1 MNEELRIII
10 SAEVSRLRQ
19 GIENARGQVN
29 NFKEQVDKSSA
40 DVENKFK
47 AIGASI
53 SKGITTGVKAA
64 AAGIAALGAALVG
77 SAALT
82 EEYRVNQ
89 AKLNAAFEQA
99 GLSGEAA
106 SDVYKEL
113 YATIGDSGQAVESA
127 ANIALLTESE
137 KEAAK
142 WAELASGVLG
152 TFHDTLQPEAFYEA
166 ANETAKLGEAT
177 GAFAQ
182 MLEQT
187 GIMSV
192 DEFNKQ
198 LSECST
204 EAEKQALMLK
214 VSQDAMGEA
223 GAAYDKSTEK
233 IQKQR
238 EAQSRLTET
247 LAKVGDA
254 VTPVI
259 TSFTNFANDALA
271 KVVPYIQQLAEQ
283 YGPVLEEALA
293 GVAEAVEKTFSF
305 ISENWEILASIA
317 GVIAGIAAAI
327 GLYLAVAAVK
337 KAMDAAEVATV
348 WGLVSA
354 YAAQT
359 AALAAQAAT
368 MAAALAPYLLIVA
381 AIAAVIAIIVVCV
394 KHWDEIKAK
403 VKEVW
408 ESISKWVSEGVAK
421 VKQKFNEMKENISQK
436 VENIKAD
443 VKKKFN
449 EVKETMGTV
458 MQAAK
463 DTVSEK
469 LNNMKKAYEENGGG
483 IKGIAAAAMEGVKGY
498 YSAGYTFINNL
509 TKGKLDEIKNAM
521 KSKMESAKSAV
532 SSVLDGIKSK
542 FSSIMENAK
551 TIVNNAI
558 TKIKGFFNFSWSLP
572 KIKLPHISISGKFS
586 LDPPSVPRFSI
597 SWYQRGGV
605 FDNPTLFGYGGGIGG
620 LGENGAEAIVPL
632 ENNLGWLDKLAS
644 MLDERMNNDGG
655 RTIVLQVDGKTFAQV
670 AVDSINDLTKQTG
683 SLPLKFA

>member
-1 MNEELRIII
+1 MNEELKIII
-10 SAEVSRLRQ
+10 SAEVEKLKQ
-19 GIENARGQVN
+19 GVENAKSQLN
-29 NFKEQVDKSSA
+29 NFKQQVNKASA
-40 DVENKFK
+40 DVESKFK
-47 AIGASI
+47 SIGTSI
-53 SKGITTGVKAA
+53 KNGITAGVKAA
-64 AAGIAALGAALVG
+64 AAGIAALGAALVS

-106 SDVYKEL
+106 SSVYKEL
-113 YATIGDSGQAVESA
+113 YATIGESDQAVESA

-137 KEAAK
+137 KDAAK

-166 ANETAKLGEAT
+166 ANETAKLGKAT

-192 DEFNKQ
+192 DEFNKK

-238 EAQSRLTET
+238 EAQSKLTET

-259 TSFTNFANDALA
+259 TAFTNFANDALA
-271 KVVPYIQQLAEQ
+271 KVVPHIQQLAEQ
-283 YGPVLEEALA
+283 YGPMLEEVL
-293 GVAEAVEKTFSF
+293 GQVAETVSTIFSF
-305 ISENWEILASIA
+305 ISDNWEILASIA

-327 GLYLAVAAVK
+327 GLYNAVAAVK
-337 KAMDAAEVATV
+337 TAMAAAEVASV

-354 YAAQT
+354 YAAQ
-359 AALAAQAAT
+359 AVA

-381 AIAAVIAIIVVCV
+381 AIGAVIAIIVVCI
-394 KHWDEIKAK
+394 KHWDEIKEK

-408 ESISKWVSEGVAK
+408 DSISNWVSEGVEK
-421 VKQKFNEMKENISQK
+421 VKEKFNEMKENISEK
-436 VENIKAD
+436 VESIKTN
-443 VKKKFN
+443 VKNKFN
-449 EVKETMGTV
+449 QIKQTMGTV
-458 MQAAK
+458 MEAAK
-463 DTVSEK
+463 TTVKEK
-469 LNNMKKAYEENGGG
+469 LDNIKSAYEENGGG
-483 IKGIAAAAMEGVKGY
+483 VKGVVAAVMEGVKGY
-498 YSAGYTFINNL
+498 YSAGYDFINKL
-509 TKGKLDEIKNAM
+509 TNGKLDEIKNAM
-521 KSKMESAKSAV
+521 KSKMEAAKSAV
-532 SSVLDGIKSK
+532 SGVLENIKSK

-551 TIVNNAI
+551 NIVNNAI
-558 TKIKGFFNFSWSLP
+558 NKIKSFFNFKWSLP
-572 KIKLPHISISGKFS
+572 KIKLPHISISGRFS

-605 FDNPTLFGYGGGIGG
+605 FDNPTLFGFGGGIGG

-644 MLDERMNNDGG
+644 MLDERMESNGGG
-655 RTIVLQVDGKTFAQV
+655 RQIVLQVDGKTFAEI

-683 SLPLKFA
+683 SLPLRFA

>member
-29 NFKEQVDKSSA
+29 NFKEQVNKASA

-47 AIGASI
+47 SIGTSI
-53 SKGITTGVKAA
+53 GNGITTGVKAA
-64 AAGIAALGAALVG
+64 AAGVAALGAALVG

-317 GVIAGIAAAI
+317 GVIGGIVAAI
-327 GLYLAVAAVK
+327 GLYNAVAAVK
-337 KAMDAAEVATV
+337 AAMAAAEVATV

-354 YAAQT
+354 YAAQ
-359 AALAAQAAT
+359 AVA

-532 SSVLDGIKSK
+532 SSVLEGIKSK

-572 KIKLPHISISGKFS
+572 KIKLPHFSISGKFS
-586 LDPPSVPRFSI
+586 LDPPSIPKFSV

-605 FDNPTLFGYGGGIGG
+605 FDNPTLFGFGGGIGG

-632 ENNLGWLDKLAS
+632 EKNLGWLDKLAS
-644 MLDERMNNDGG
+644 MLDERMESNGG
-655 RTIVLQVDGKTFAQV
+655 SRQIILQVDGKTFAQV

>member
-1 MNEELRIII
+1 MNEELKIII
-10 SAEVSRLRQ
+10 SAEVEKLKQ
-19 GIENARGQVN
+19 GVESAKSQLNSFKQQVN
-29 NFKEQVDKSSA
+29 KASA
-40 DVENKFK
+40 DVESKFK
-47 AIGASI
+47 SIGTSI
-53 SKGITTGVKAA
+53 KNGITAGVKAA

-106 SDVYKEL
+106 SGVYKEL
-113 YATIGDSGQAVESA
+113 YATIGESDQAVESA

-137 KEAAK
+137 KDAAK

-192 DEFNKQ
+192 DEFNKK

-238 EAQSRLTET
+238 EAQSKLTET

-259 TSFTNFANDALA
+259 TAFTNFANDALA
-271 KVVPYIQQLAEQ
+271 KVVPHIQQLAET
-283 YGPVLEEALA
+283 YGPMLEEAL
-293 GVAEAVEKTFSF
+293 GQVAETVSTIFGF
-305 ISENWEILASIA
+305 ISDNWEILASIA

-327 GLYLAVAAVK
+327 GLYNAVAAVK
-337 KAMDAAEVATV
+337 AAMAAAEVASV

-354 YAAQT
+354 YAAQ
-359 AALAAQAAT
+359 AVA

-381 AIAAVIAIIVVCV
+381 AIGAVIAIIVVCI
-394 KHWDEIKAK
+394 KHWDEIKEK

-408 ESISKWVSEGVAK
+408 DSISNWVSEGVEK
-421 VKQKFNEMKENISQK
+421 VKEKFNEMKENISEK
-436 VENIKAD
+436 VENIKAN
-443 VKKKFN
+443 VKQKFN
-449 EVKETMGTV
+449 QVKETMGTV
-458 MQAAK
+458 MEAAK
-463 DTVSEK
+463 TTVKEK
-469 LNNMKKAYEENGGG
+469 LDNIKSAYEENGGG
-483 IKGIAAAAMEGVKGY
+483 VKGVVAAVMEGVKGY
-498 YSAGYTFINNL
+498 YSAGYDFINKL
-509 TKGKLDEIKNAM
+509 THGKLDEIKNAM
-521 KSKMESAKSAV
+521 KSKMEAAKNAV
-532 SSVLDGIKSK
+532 SGVLENIKSK
-542 FSSIMENAK
+542 FSSIMDNAK
-551 TIVNNAI
+551 NIVNNAI
-558 TKIKGFFNFSWSLP
+558 NKIKSFFNFKWSLP
-572 KIKLPHISISGKFS
+572 KIKLPHFSISGKFS
-586 LDPPSVPRFSI
+586 LNPPSVPRFSI

-605 FDNPTLFGYGGGIGG
+605 FDNPTLFGYGGRIGG

-644 MLDERMNNDGG
+644 MLDERMEGNGG
-655 RTIVLQVDGKTFAQV
+655 NRQIILQVDGKTFAEI

-683 SLPLKFA
+683 SLPLRFA

>member
-10 SAEVSRLRQ
+10 SAEVAKLKQ
-19 GIENARGQVN
+19 GVENAKSQLN
-29 NFKEQVDKSSA
+29 NFKQQVDKSSA

-64 AAGIAALGAALVG
+64 AAGVAALGAALVG

-293 GVAEAVEKTFSF
+293 GVAEAVEKTFGF
-305 ISENWEILASIA
+305 ISENWEIFASIA
-317 GVIAGIAAAI
+317 GVIGGIVAAI
-327 GLYLAVAAVK
+327 GLYNAVAAVK
-337 KAMDAAEVATV
+337 AAMAAAEVATV

-354 YAAQT
+354 YAAQ
-359 AALAAQAAT
+359 AVA

-421 VKQKFNEMKENISQK
+421 VKQKFNEMKENVSQK

-532 SSVLDGIKSK
+532 SSVLEGIKSK

-558 TKIKGFFNFSWSLP
+558 TKIKGFFNFQWSLP
-572 KIKLPHISISGKFS
+572 KIKLPHFSISGKFS
-586 LDPPSVPRFSI
+586 LDPPSIPKFSV

-605 FDNPTLFGYGGGIGG
+605 FDNPTLFGFGGGIGG

-632 ENNLGWLDKLAS
+632 EKNLGWLDKLAS
-644 MLDERMNNDGG
+644 MLDERMESNGG
-655 RTIVLQVDGKTFAQV
+655 SRQIILQVDGKTFAQV

>member
-1 MNEELRIII
+1 MNEELKIII
-10 SAEVSRLRQ
+10 SAEVAKLKQ
-19 GIENARGQVN
+19 GVENAKSQLN
-29 NFKEQVDKSSA
+29 NFKQQVNKASA
-40 DVENKFK
+40 DVESKFK
-47 AIGASI
+47 SIGTSI
-53 SKGITTGVKAA
+53 GNGITTGVKAA
-64 AAGIAALGAALVG
+64 AAGVAALGAALVG

-99 GLSGEAA
+99 GLTGEAA
-106 SDVYKEL
+106 SGVYKEL
-113 YATIGDSGQAVESA
+113 YATIGDSNQAVESA
-127 ANIALLTESE
+127 ANIALLTDSE

-187 GIMSV
+187 GVMSV

-254 VTPVI
+254 VSPVI

-317 GVIAGIAAAI
+317 GVIGGIVAAI
-327 GLYLAVAAVK
+327 GLYNAVAAVK
-337 KAMDAAEVATV
+337 AAMAAAEVATV

-354 YAAQT
+354 YAAQ
-359 AALAAQAAT
+359 AVA

-403 VKEVW
+403 IKEVW

-421 VKQKFNEMKENISQK
+421 VKQKFNEMKENVSQK
-436 VENIKAD
+436 VENIKTG
-443 VKKKFN
+443 VKQKFN
-449 EVKETMGTV
+449 EVKETMGNV

-469 LNNMKKAYEENGGG
+469 LNNIKKAYEENGGG

-509 TKGKLDEIKNAM
+509 TNGKLDEIKNAM

-532 SSVLDGIKSK
+532 SSVLEGIKSK

-558 TKIKGFFNFSWSLP
+558 NKIKSFFNFQWSLP
-572 KIKLPHISISGKFS
+572 KIKLPHFSISGKFS
-586 LDPPSVPRFSI
+586 LNPPSIPKFSV

-605 FDNPTLFGYGGGIGG
+605 FDNPTLFGFGGGIGG

>member
-1 MNEELRIII
+1 MNEELKIII
-10 SAEVSRLRQ
+10 SAEVEKLKQ
-19 GIENARGQVN
+19 GVESAKSQLN
-29 NFKEQVDKSSA
+29 NFKQQVDKASA
-40 DVENKFK
+40 NVESKFK
-47 AIGASI
+47 SIGTSI
-53 SKGITTGVKAA
+53 KNGITAGVKAA

-82 EEYRVNQ
+82 EEYRINQ

-113 YATIGDSGQAVESA
+113 YATIGESDQAVESA

-137 KEAAK
+137 KDAAK

-192 DEFNKQ
+192 DEFNKK

-223 GAAYDKSTEK
+223 GAAYDQSTEK

-238 EAQSRLTET
+238 EAQSQLTET
-247 LAKVGDA
+247 LAKIGDA

-259 TSFTNFANDALA
+259 TAFTNFANDALA
-271 KVVPYIQQLAEQ
+271 KVVPYIQQLAET
-283 YGPVLEEALA
+283 YGPMLEEAL
-293 GVAEAVEKTFSF
+293 GQVAETVSTIFGF
-305 ISENWEILASIA
+305 ISDNWEILASIA

-327 GLYLAVAAVK
+327 GLYNAVAAVK
-337 KAMDAAEVATV
+337 TAMAAAEVASV

-354 YAAQT
+354 YAAQ
-359 AALAAQAAT
+359 AVA

-381 AIAAVIAIIVVCV
+381 AIGAVIAIIVVCV
-394 KHWDEIKAK
+394 KHWDEIKEK

-408 ESISKWVSEGVAK
+408 ESISNWVSEGVEK
-421 VKQKFNEMKENISQK
+421 VKEKFNEMKENISEK
-436 VENIKAD
+436 VENIKTN
-443 VKKKFN
+443 VKNKFN
-449 EVKETMGTV
+449 QIKQTMGTV
-458 MQAAK
+458 MEAAK
-463 DTVSEK
+463 TTVKEK
-469 LNNMKKAYEENGGG
+469 LDNIKSAYEENGGG
-483 IKGIAAAAMEGVKGY
+483 VKGVVAAVMEGVKGY
-498 YSAGYTFINNL
+498 YSAGYDFINKL
-509 TKGKLDEIKNAM
+509 THGKLDEIKNAM
-521 KSKMESAKSAV
+521 KSKMEAAKSAV
-532 SSVLDGIKSK
+532 SGVLENIKSK

-551 TIVNNAI
+551 NIVNNAI
-558 TKIKGFFNFSWSLP
+558 NKIKSFFNFKWSLP
-572 KIKLPHISISGKFS
+572 KIKLPHFSISGKFS
-586 LDPPSVPRFSI
+586 LNPPSVPRFSI

-605 FDNPTLFGYGGGIGG
+605 FDNPTLFGYGGRIGG

-644 MLDERMNNDGG
+644 MLDERMNNGGG
-655 RTIVLQVDGKTFAQV
+655 RAIVLQVDGKTFAEI

-683 SLPLKFA
+683 SLPLRFA

>member
-1 MNEELRIII
+1 MNEELKIII
-10 SAEVSRLRQ
+10 SAEVAKLKQ
-19 GIENARGQVN
+19 GVESAKSQLN
-29 NFKEQVDKSSA
+29 NFKQQVDKASA
-40 DVENKFK
+40 NVESKFK
-47 AIGASI
+47 SIGTSI
-53 SKGITTGVKAA
+53 KNGITAGVKAA
-64 AAGIAALGAALVG
+64 AAGIAALGAALVS

-113 YATIGDSGQAVESA
+113 YATIGDSDQAVESA

-137 KEAAK
+137 KDAAK

-192 DEFNKQ
+192 DEFNKK

-204 EAEKQALMLK
+204 EAEKQAFMLK

-238 EAQSRLTET
+238 EAQSKLTET
-247 LAKVGDA
+247 LAKIGDA

-259 TSFTNFANDALA
+259 TAFTNFANDALA
-271 KVVPYIQQLAEQ
+271 KVVPHIQQLAEQ
-283 YGPVLEEALA
+283 YGPMLEEVL
-293 GVAEAVEKTFSF
+293 GQVGETVSTIFGF
-305 ISENWEILASIA
+305 ISDNWEILASIA

-327 GLYLAVAAVK
+327 GLYNAVAAVK
-337 KAMDAAEVATV
+337 TAMAAAEVASV

-354 YAAQT
+354 YAAQ
-359 AALAAQAAT
+359 AVA

-381 AIAAVIAIIVVCV
+381 AIGAVIAIIVVCI

-408 ESISKWVSEGVAK
+408 DSISNWVSEGVEK
-421 VKQKFNEMKENISQK
+421 VKEKFNEMKENISEK
-436 VENIKAD
+436 VENIKTN
-443 VKKKFN
+443 VKNKFN
-449 EVKETMGTV
+449 QIKQTMGTV
-458 MQAAK
+458 MEAAK
-463 DTVSEK
+463 TTVKEK
-469 LNNMKKAYEENGGG
+469 LDNIKSAYEENGGG
-483 IKGIAAAAMEGVKGY
+483 VKGVVSAVMEGVKGY
-498 YSAGYTFINNL
+498 YSAGYDFINKL
-509 TKGKLDEIKNAM
+509 TNGKLDEIKNAM
-521 KSKMESAKSAV
+521 KSKMEAAKSAV
-532 SSVLDGIKSK
+532 SGVLENIKSK
-542 FSSIMENAK
+542 FSSIMDNAK
-551 TIVNNAI
+551 NIVNNAI
-558 TKIKGFFNFSWSLP
+558 NKIKSFFNFKWSLP
-572 KIKLPHISISGKFS
+572 KIKLPHFSISGKFS
-586 LDPPSVPRFSI
+586 LNPPSVPRFSI

-605 FDNPTLFGYGGGIGG
+605 FDNPTLFGFGGRIGG

-644 MLDERMNNDGG
+644 MLDERMESGSG
-655 RTIVLQVDGKTFAQV
+655 RQIVLQVDGKTFAEI

-683 SLPLKFA
+683 SLPLRFA

>member
-19 GIENARGQVN
+19 GLETARSQVTS
-29 NFKEQVDKSSA
+29 FKEQVNKASA
-40 DVENKFK
+40 DVESKFK
-47 AIGASI
+47 TIGTSI
-53 SKGITTGVKAA
+53 GNGITTGVKAA
-64 AAGIAALGAALVG
+64 ATGVAALGAALVG

-89 AKLNAAFEQA
+89 AKLNAAFNQA
-99 GLSGEAA
+99 GLSGKSATGI
-106 SDVYKEL
+106 YKKL
-113 YATIGDSGQAVESA
+113 FATIGDSDQAVESA
-127 ANIALLTESE
+127 ANIALLAESE
-137 KEAAK
+137 EQAAK

-187 GIMSV
+187 GVMSV
-192 DEFNKQ
+192 EEFNKQ
-198 LSECST
+198 LSECTT

-214 VSQDAMGEA
+214 VSQDAMSEA

-238 EAQSRLTET
+238 EAQSQLTGT
-247 LAKVGDA
+247 LAKIGDA
-254 VTPVI
+254 VTPLI

-271 KVVPYIQQLAEQ
+271 KVTPYIQQLAEQ
-283 YGPVLEEALA
+283 YGPQLEEALA
-293 GVAEAVEKTFSF
+293 GVGEAVSKTFSF
-305 ISENWEILASIA
+305 ISENWELLASIA
-317 GVIAGIAAAI
+317 GVIGGIVAAI
-327 GLYLAVAAVK
+327 GLYNTVAAVK
-337 KAMDAAEVATV
+337 AAMAAAEVASV

-354 YAAQT
+354 YAAQ
-359 AALAAQAAT
+359 AVA
-368 MAAALAPYLLIVA
+368 MAAALAPYVLIVA
-381 AIAAVIAIIVVCV
+381 AIAAVIAIIVLCV

-403 VKEVW
+403 IEEVW
-408 ESISKWVSEGVAK
+408 GAIVTWTTEAVEK
-421 VKQKFNEMKENISQK
+421 VKQKFNEMKNNISEK
-436 VENIKAD
+436 VENVKAS

-449 EVKETMGTV
+449 EIKETMGNV

-463 DTVSEK
+463 ETVSEK
-469 LNNMKKAYEENGGG
+469 LNNIKAAYEENGGG
-483 IKGIAAAAMEGVKGY
+483 IKGIASAAIEAVKGY
-498 YSAGYTFINNL
+498 YSAGYTFINKL
-509 TKGKLDEIKNAM
+509 TNGKLDEIKNAM
-521 KSKMESAKSAV
+521 QSKMNAAKSAV
-532 SSVLDGIKSK
+532 SSVLESIKSK

-558 TKIKGFFNFSWSLP
+558 NKIKSFFNFEWSLP
-572 KIKLPHISISGKFS
+572 KIKLPHFSISGSFS
-586 LDPPSVPRFSI
+586 LDPPSIPHFSV

-605 FDNPTLFGYGGGIGG
+605 FDNPTLFGFGGGIGG

-632 ENNLGWLDKLAS
+632 EKNLGWLDKLAS
-644 MLDERMNNDGG
+644 MLDERMESNGG
-655 RTIVLQVDGKTFAQV
+655 SRQIILQVDGKTFAEV